1 LSASFKSEAA
11 EAVSTVLCYTIKPG
25 GNTEVKIIEA
35 LRQEAEKFQK
45 QADALKQ
52 AAESLD
58 GSMNGSTPKRKY
70 TVHRKK
76 HRVSAAGR
84 RAISIA
90 QKKRWAA
97 KKA

>member
-1 LSASFKSEAA
+1 M
-11 EAVSTVLCYTIKPG
+11 
-25 GNTEVKIIEA
+25 KIIEA

-52 AAESLD
+52 AAELL
-58 GSMNGSTPKRKY
+58 NGSTPKRKY

-76 HRVSAAGR
+76 HRMSAAGR
-84 RAISIA
+84 KAISIA

-97 KKA
+97 RKA

>member
-1 LSASFKSEAA
+1 M
-11 EAVSTVLCYTIKPG
+11 
-25 GNTEVKIIEA
+25 KIIEA

-52 AAESLD
+52 AAELLN

-70 TVHRKK
+70 TTHRKK
-76 HRVSAAGR
+76 HRMSAAGR

-97 KKA
+97 RKA

>member
-1 LSASFKSEAA
+1 M
-11 EAVSTVLCYTIKPG
+11 LCYTIKPA

-52 AAESLD
+52 AAELLD
-58 GSMNGSTPKRKY
+58 GSMNGPTPKRKY

-76 HRVSAAGR
+76 HRMSAAGW

-90 QKKRWAA
+90 QKKRWAS

>member
-1 LSASFKSEAA
+1 VDSKI
-11 EAVSTVLCYTIKPG
+11 VCCKIKPG
-25 GNTEVKIIEA
+25 GNTAVKIIEA

-52 AAESLD
+52 AAELLN

-70 TVHRKK
+70 AIHRKK
-76 HRVSAAGR
+76 HRMSAAGR

-97 KKA
+97 RKA